1 MGYFWFGLCL
11 QFAHALKRDKLWQSN
26 EIPCKPV
33 LIRTGYVV
41 IPPTVHKQDGYCSIP
56 AEYRP
61 HRWSLLG
68 NVVYIRTTKIYICN
82 LPQDWN
88 TPVAAHT
95 PSPSSDKREA

>member
-41 IPPTVHKQDGYCSIP
+41 IPPTVHKQMAYTPRMGIVL
-56 AEYRP
+56 
-61 HRWSLLG
+61 SLQSTDRIVG
-68 NVVYIRTTKIYICN
+68 VY
-82 LPQDWN
+82 L
-88 TPVAAHT
+88 VM
-95 PSPSSDKREA
+95 